1 MSVLSAI
8 VYSHCSQVYKKH
20 ATEKT
25 RTNSREKKMSKERR
39 RERRKEGGREGE
51 INIETVDHKNRT
63 PGSRWAE
70 RIVHH
75 I

>member
-51 INIETVDHKNRT
+51 S
-63 PGSRWAE
+63 SRK
-70 RIVHH
+70 
-75 I
+75 